1 MKLFDRPVATCI
13 LLHLFAF
20 THLAVSQTS
29 EPQLLAPDPSI
40 DTFAAGDNYTTT
52 SDTKNDIYIR
62 ILDGGTLINGT
73 EYKLY
78 NNNTLDIESGGNLT
92 NDGGLRNDGL
102 LQNAGT
108 IDNQRGLTIFQ
119 GTLNNAVDGTINNH
133 GFLANIGTLN
143 NDGTLNNY
151 GSSEDIE
158 RSGVYVG
165 VGKVLNN
172 KGLVNNDSELVVN
185 IGVFNNIIRSTLTNN
200 TDATLDIRGIMTNQG
215 LVTNDGLLKTGTGN
229 TVFNQRGGIL
239 NNNAL
244 ITNYGSL
251 QNYEATINNASG
263 STIDNEGLLSNTGGG
278 TINNASGST
287 INNASGSTIT
297 NANGSTI
304 NSASGS
310 TIDNEGTISNRGFS
324 GYLEDGTYVERE
336 SLFTNNGTINNSYLL
351 QNQRLGIFQNN
362 GTINS
367 TISQSGAISSIQNQG
382 TLVNN
387 GTINGNVDVKAG
399 GILTGSGTIAGSVLL
414 EGTINPGNSPGTIT
428 TSNQTWINGAS
439 YGWEIN
445 DSNGTAGGAVGWDLI
460 DITATEI
467 ENGSLDLSQ
476 LTTGGFGIDVIS
488 LDALNDLGLAEGFD
502 DPNGAYEFVIL
513 TAIGGITGFEA
524 DDFTINDDGFNNSD
538 SLSWSINQDGNNLV
552 LKATGY
558 TLVPEPSSSS
568 ILGVSVFIMLLR
580 RKRS

>member
-13 LLHLFAF
+13 FLHLFAF
-20 THLAVSQTS
+20 THLAVSQIS
-29 EPQLLAPDPSI
+29 EPQLLAPEPSI
-40 DTFAAGDNYTTT
+40 DTFGAGENYTTT

-62 ILDGGTLINGT
+62 ILDGGTLINGV
-73 EYKLY
+73 EYKMY
-78 NNNTLDIESGGNLT
+78 NNSTLDIQIGGSLK
-92 NDGGLRNDGL
+92 NDGQLSNRNL

-108 IDNQRGLTIFQ
+108 IDNQGEMGIFQ

-133 GFLANIGTLN
+133 GFLSNIGTLN

-151 GSSEDIE
+151 GSSEDID
-158 RSGVYVG
+158 RSGLYVG
-165 VGKVLNN
+165 VGKILNN

-200 TDATLDIRGIMTNQG
+200 TDATLNIRGIMTNQG

-239 NNNAL
+239 NNNAS

-251 QNYEATINNASG
+251 QNYKATINNASGSTTYNKGLLSNTAGGTINNASG
-263 STIDNEGLLSNTGGG
+263 STIDNEGTM
-278 TINNASGST
+278 
-287 INNASGSTIT
+287 
-297 NANGSTI
+297 
-304 NSASGS
+304 
-310 TIDNEGTISNRGFS
+310 SNRGFS

-399 GILTGSGTIAGSVLL
+399 GILTGSGTIVGSVLL
-414 EGTINPGNSPGTIT
+414 EGAINPGNSPGTIT

-445 DSNGTAGGAVGWDLI
+445 DSEGTAGGAVGWDLI

-524 DDFTINDDGFNNSD
+524 DVFTINDDGFNNSD
-538 SLSWSINQDGNNLV
+538 SLNWSINQDGNNLV

>member
-1 MKLFDRPVATCI
+1 MKLFDRPVVTCI

-40 DTFAAGDNYTTT
+40 DTFGAGENYTTT

-78 NNNTLDIESGGNLT
+78 NNNTLDIESGGNL
-92 NDGGLRNDGL
+92 RNDGL

-108 IDNQRGLTIFQ
+108 IDNQGEMGIQQ

-133 GFLANIGTLN
+133 GFLTNIGTLN

-151 GSSEDIE
+151 GSSEDID
-158 RSGVYVG
+158 RSGLYVG

-185 IGVFNNIIRSTLTNN
+185 YGVFNNIIRSTLTNN

-215 LVTNDGLLKTGTGN
+215 LVTNDGLLKTGTGD
-229 TVFNQRGGIL
+229 TVFNHRGGVL
-239 NNNAL
+239 NNNAS

-251 QNYEATINNASG
+251 ENYQATINNASGSTTYNKGLLSNTAGGTINNASG
-263 STIDNEGLLSNTGGG
+263 STIDNEGTM
-278 TINNASGST
+278 
-287 INNASGSTIT
+287 
-297 NANGSTI
+297 
-304 NSASGS
+304 
-310 TIDNEGTISNRGFS
+310 SNRGFS

-367 TISQSGAISSIQNQG
+367 TVSQSGAISSIQNQG

-488 LDALNDLGLAEGFD
+488 LDALNDLGLAAGFD
-502 DPNGAYEFVIL
+502 DLNGEYEFVIL

>member
-1 MKLFDRPVATCI
+1 MKLFDRPVITCI

-29 EPQLLAPDPSI
+29 EPQLLAPVPSI
-40 DTFAAGDNYTTT
+40 DTFGAGENYTTT
-52 SDTKNDIYIR
+52 SDTKNDIDIR
-62 ILDGGTLINGT
+62 ILDGGTLINGV

-78 NNNTLDIESGGNLT
+78 NNNTLDIESGGNLR
-92 NDGGLRNDGL
+92 NDGELRNDGL

-108 IDNQRGLTIFQ
+108 INNQRELSIFQ

-151 GSSEDIE
+151 GSSDDIE
-158 RSGVYVG
+158 RSGLYVG

-172 KGLVNNDSELVVN
+172 KGSVNNDSELVVN
-185 IGVFNNIIRSTLTNN
+185 YGVFNNIIRSTLTNSA
-200 TDATLDIRGIMTNQG
+200 DATLDIRGIMTNQG
-215 LVTNDGLLKTGTGN
+215 LVTNAGLFKTGTGD
-229 TVFNQRGGIL
+229 TVFNHRGGIM
-239 NNNAL
+239 NNNGS

-251 QNYEATINNASG
+251 ENWQATINNAVG
-263 STIDNEGLLSNTGGG
+263 STIDNEGILG
-278 TINNASGST
+278 NA
-287 INNASGSTIT
+287 
-297 NANGSTI
+297 
-304 NSASGS
+304 
-310 TIDNEGTISNRGFS
+310 GFS
-324 GYLEDGTYVERE
+324 GYLENGTYVERE

-351 QNQRLGIFQNN
+351 QNRRLGIFQNN

-502 DPNGAYEFVIL
+502 DPNGEYEFVIL

>member
-1 MKLFDRPVATCI
+1 M
-13 LLHLFAF
+13 
-20 THLAVSQTS
+20 
-29 EPQLLAPDPSI
+29 
-40 DTFAAGDNYTTT
+40 
-52 SDTKNDIYIR
+52 
-62 ILDGGTLINGT
+62 
-73 EYKLY
+73 
-78 NNNTLDIESGGNLT
+78 
-92 NDGGLRNDGL
+92 
-102 LQNAGT
+102 
-108 IDNQRGLTIFQ
+108 
-119 GTLNNAVDGTINNH
+119 
-133 GFLANIGTLN
+133 
-143 NDGTLNNY
+143 
-151 GSSEDIE
+151 
-158 RSGVYVG
+158 
-165 VGKVLNN
+165 
-172 KGLVNNDSELVVN
+172 VNNDSELVVN
-185 IGVFNNIIRSTLTNN
+185 YGVFNNIIRSTLTNN

-215 LVTNDGLLKTGTGN
+215 LVTNDGLLKTGTGD
-229 TVFNQRGGIL
+229 TVFNHRGGVL
-239 NNNAL
+239 NNNAS

-251 QNYEATINNASG
+251 ENYQATINNASGSTTYNKGLLSNTAGGTINNASG
-263 STIDNEGLLSNTGGG
+263 STIDNEGTM
-278 TINNASGST
+278 
-287 INNASGSTIT
+287 
-297 NANGSTI
+297 
-304 NSASGS
+304 
-310 TIDNEGTISNRGFS
+310 SNRGFS

-367 TISQSGAISSIQNQG
+367 TVSQSGAISSIQNQG

-502 DPNGAYEFVIL
+502 DPNGEYEFVIL

>member
-13 LLHLFAF
+13 FLHLFAF

-29 EPQLLAPDPSI
+29 EPQLLAPEPSI
-40 DTFAAGDNYTTT
+40 DTFAAGENYTTT

-78 NNNTLDIESGGNLT
+78 NNNTLDIESGGKLT

-108 IDNQRGLTIFQ
+108 IDNQRELAIFQ

-185 IGVFNNIIRSTLTNN
+185 FGVFNNIIRSTLTNN

-215 LVTNDGLLKTGTGN
+215 LVTNDGLLKTGTGD
-229 TVFNQRGGIL
+229 TVFNHRGGIL
-239 NNNAL
+239 NNNAT

-251 QNYEATINNASG
+251 ENWQATINNASG
-263 STIDNEGLLSNTGGG
+263 STIDNEGILSN
-278 TINNASGST
+278 A
-287 INNASGSTIT
+287 
-297 NANGSTI
+297 
-304 NSASGS
+304 
-310 TIDNEGTISNRGFS
+310 GFS
-324 GYLEDGTYVERE
+324 GYREDGTYVERD
-336 SLFTNNGTINNSYLL
+336 SMITNNGTINNSYLL
-351 QNQRLGIFQNN
+351 QNRRLGIFHNN

-367 TISQSGAISSIQNQG
+367 TTSQSGAISNIQNQG
-382 TLVNN
+382 TLINN
-387 GTINGNVDVKAG
+387 GTINSNVDVKAG
-399 GILTGSGTIAGSVLL
+399 GILTGSGTIVGSVLL
-414 EGTINPGNSPGTIT
+414 EGAINPGNSPGTIT

-445 DSNGTAGGAVGWDLI
+445 DSEGTAGGAVGWDLI

-476 LTTGGFGIDVIS
+476 LTAGGFGINIVS
-488 LDALNDLGLAEGFD
+488 LDALNATGSATGFD
-502 DPNGAYEFVIL
+502 GPNSEYEFVIV
-513 TAIGGITGFEA
+513 TTVGGITGFEA

-568 ILGVSVFIMLLR
+568 ILGISVFFMLLR